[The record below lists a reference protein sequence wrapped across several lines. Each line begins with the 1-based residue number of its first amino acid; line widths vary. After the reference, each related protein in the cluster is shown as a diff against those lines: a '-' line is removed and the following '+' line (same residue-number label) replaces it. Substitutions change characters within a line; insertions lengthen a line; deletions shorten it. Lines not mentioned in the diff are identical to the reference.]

1 MPALNLKNIIKKTF
15 HSRVVITLL
24 IFLGFCF
31 WSFYSVYVLNQ
42 TTIYIENEL
51 LENIQVLTLSI
62 ACLVFFLP
70 IVRQKRN
77 DKLFLLFFAF
87 LCLGSVLREVDIEDL
102 NVPNFLILIGSDAGR
117 NIILATGSFAIFSC
131 SLFNVTHYKKVLINF
146 FLSRCGILIVT
157 AGLLLCIGDFF
168 EKVSLIQHRMF
179 YEEMFE
185 LSGYVLIL
193 SVAFIYTKNRTTGQ
207 T

>member
-1 MPALNLKNIIKKTF
+1 MLKKIFYSK
-15 HSRVVITLL
+15 VVINLL

-42 TTIYIENEL
+42 TTTYIENGL

-87 LCLGSVLREVDIEDL
+87 LCLGCVLREVDIEDL
-102 NVPNFLILIGSDAGR
+102 NVPNFLILTGSGAGR
-117 NIILATGSFAIFSC
+117 NIILATGFFAIFSC
-131 SLFNVTHYKKVLINF
+131 SIFNVTHYKKVLRSF
-146 FLSRCGILIVT
+146 FLSKCGILIVT
-157 AGLLLCIGDFF
+157 AGILLCIGDFF
-168 EKVSLIQHRMF
+168 EKVSLIQNRTF

-185 LSGYVLIL
+185 LSGYILIL
-193 SVAFIYTKNRTTGQ
+193 SVAFIYSKNRTTGH
-207 T
+207 TYG